1 MPAMTEWMP
10 LEELERL
17 LSMVDVFETLPL
29 PPHDMRA
36 LASGA
41 VLRLG
46 HASTWRGLG
55 CASPAND
62 DENSNQG

>member
-17 LSMVDVFETLPL
+17 LSMVDVFETLP
-29 PPHDMRA
+29 PHEMRS

-41 VLRLG
+41 VLRVG
-46 HASTWRGLG
+46 HASSWRGLG
-55 CASPAND
+55 RASPGND
-62 DENSNQG
+62 DENSKTF